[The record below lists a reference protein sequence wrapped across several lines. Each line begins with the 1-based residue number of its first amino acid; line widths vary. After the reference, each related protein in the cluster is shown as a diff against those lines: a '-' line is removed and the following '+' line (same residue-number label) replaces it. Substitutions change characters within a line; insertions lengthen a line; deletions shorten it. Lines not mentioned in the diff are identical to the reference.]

1 MYYIRCFFKKKLR
14 QRVRQEFGKT
24 NDDMGEFFEVISN
37 PFFQKKKEGLSSLRI
52 SSHWNFQLSDI
63 NEDFEH

>member
-52 SSHWNFQLSDI
+52 SSH
-63 NEDFEH
+63 